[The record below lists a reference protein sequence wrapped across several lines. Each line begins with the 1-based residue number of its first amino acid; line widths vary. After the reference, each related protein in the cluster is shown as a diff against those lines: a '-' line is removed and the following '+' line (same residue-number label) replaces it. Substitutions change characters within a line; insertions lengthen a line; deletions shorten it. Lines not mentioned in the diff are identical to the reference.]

1 MSKPDSSL
9 QTIAAQVLKTSKIDE
24 QAAAK
29 LLLLGMMNKSLRL
42 PYAVVKPR
50 QQEVAKDKRNG
61 KELTKIV
68 PVEARGIKR
77 KAEDADDVC
86 DEGDKKEKRLVH
98 AVRTQQVVY
107 TINTN
112 LLHVFCVGGR

>member
-1 MSKPDSSL
+1 M
-9 QTIAAQVLKTSKIDE
+9 LKTSKIDE

-50 QQEVAKDKRNG
+50 QQEVAKDKRDG

-77 KAEDADDVC
+77 KAEDADVS

-98 AVRTQQVVY
+98 AVRT
-107 TINTN
+107 
-112 LLHVFCVGGR
+112 